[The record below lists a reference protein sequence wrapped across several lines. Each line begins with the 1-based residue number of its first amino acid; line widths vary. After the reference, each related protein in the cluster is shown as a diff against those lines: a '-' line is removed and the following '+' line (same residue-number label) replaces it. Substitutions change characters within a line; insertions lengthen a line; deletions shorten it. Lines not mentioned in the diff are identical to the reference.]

1 MKIFRFLLIAF
12 TLQLA
17 LGFSLTL
24 NAQKLKTDDVPGDV
38 TQSFSSEYPD
48 AKISSWVLEDN
59 QYVANFKDDGSIG
72 KAFFKNDG
80 TWLKTTYDIPTSE
93 IPLSISKY
101 VTENYPNYEISVCN
115 LREMPKVNTHYYLE
129 VRFPE
134 VGGKDLPSVLT
145 FDYVGNLIKRQDPEG
160 FVLRTDE
167 PAKATATT
175 PKPAKN
181 ENAGASQKPSK
192 NDNAGASQKPS
203 KNEEPA
209 AVAAPVQPG
218 RVEVVK
224 NDAPAVS
231 EKPSKADSKPA
242 KEEASAKPEKAKKD
256 KKSKEVE
263 EPFDPWA
270 KYAVDEK
277 KVPANVQK
285 MFKKKATKPE
295 QTQWFLVGE
304 TYIGKCVVR
313 ELPVEVYISKKG
325 VWKKTY
331 SYMLQERITSAM
343 TKHIET
349 YYKGYKF
356 IKAFK
361 ELRADKQNKVYVEF
375 YEKKNYKKKI
385 PTGIWFDE
393 KTRKMIRTVDPNFE
407 DPFNDPDLFTNVEPS
422 QEDIQAAIDE
432 LPAAVKSYVSSNYPP
447 YKIREADTEND
458 PDLGDIYRVEI
469 TSGGADYITLF
480 FDKSGKFLKKEMSDG
495 KKTVKSFGD
504 YDEIEVPEVVINA
517 FNTKFPRVDNPTWD
531 EDENENFNVQF
542 IGTKGKE
549 LCIFS
554 PDGRL
559 LEDLFYL
566 DAAKVMPEIESY
578 LKSTYGKY
586 EVINYFSV
594 KKDNSNHYK
603 LKIMPNKSKY
613 PKYLWF
619 SAKGEFEEEEE

>member
-17 LGFSLTL
+17 FSLSFTL

-38 TQSFSSEYPD
+38 TQSFLSEYPS
-48 AKISSWVLEDN
+48 AKISSWALEDN
-59 QYVANFKDDGSIG
+59 QYVANFKDDGSLG
-72 KAFFKNDG
+72 KAYFKNDG

-101 VTENYPNYEISVCN
+101 VTDNYPNYEISVCN
-115 LREMPKVNTHYYLE
+115 LREMPKTSTHYYLE

-134 VGGKDLPSVLT
+134 VGGKDLPSILT

-167 PAKATATT
+167 PTRPAATQ
-175 PKPAKN
+175 KPAK
-181 ENAGASQKPSK
+181 SQSAEPNTPAKPEK
-192 NDNAGASQKPS
+192 I
-203 KNEEPA
+203 
-209 AVAAPVQPG
+209 
-218 RVEVVK
+218 EVVK
-224 NDAPAVS
+224 NDQPAVS
-231 EKPSKADSKPA
+231 EKPEKTKPE
-242 KEEASAKPEKAKKD
+242 KVEKAKPEKEEAVAAEKPQKGKKG
-256 KKSKEVE
+256 KKEVE

-270 KYAVDEK
+270 KYAIAEN

-295 QTQWFLVGE
+295 NTQWFLVGE
-304 TYIGKCVVR
+304 TYIGKCTVR

-325 VWKKTY
+325 AWKKTY

-343 TKHIET
+343 VKHIET

-375 YEKKNYKKKI
+375 YEKKNYKKKL

-407 DPFNDPDLFTNVEPS
+407 DPFNDPDLFTNTAPS

-432 LPAAVKSYVSSNYPP
+432 LPASIKSYVSTNYPP
-447 YKIREADTEND
+447 YTIREADTEND
-458 PDLGDIYRVEI
+458 DDLGEIYRVEI
-469 TSGGADYITLF
+469 SSGGSGYITLF
-480 FDKSGKFLKKEMSDG
+480 FDKNGKFLKKEMSDG
-495 KKTVKSFGD
+495 KKTVKSYGD
-504 YDEIEVPEVVINA
+504 YDEIEVPEVVLNA
-517 FNTKFPRVDNPTWD
+517 FTSKFPRIDNPAWD

-542 IGTKGKE
+542 IGTRGKE
-549 LCIFS
+549 MCIYT

-559 LEDLFYL
+559 LEDLFFL
-566 DAAKVMPEIESY
+566 DVTKVIPEIESY

-586 EVINYFSV
+586 EILNYFSV
-594 KKDNSNHYK
+594 KKDNANHYK
-603 LKIMPNKSKY
+603 LKIMPNKAKY

-619 SAKGEFEEEEE
+619 SAKGEFEQEEE

>member
-1 MKIFRFLLIAF
+1 MKISRFFLTAF
-12 TLQLA
+12 TMLLVF
-17 LGFSLTL
+17 GFSFTL

-38 TQSFSSEYPD
+38 TQSFSSEYPS
-48 AKISSWVLEDN
+48 AKISSWVLENN
-59 QYVANFKDDGSIG
+59 QYVANFKDDGSDG
-72 KAFFKNDG
+72 KAYFKNDG
-80 TWLKTTYDIPTSE
+80 TWIQTTYDIPTSE

-101 VTENYPNYEISVCN
+101 VTDNYPYYKISVCN

-129 VRFPE
+129 VRYPE
-134 VGGKDLPSVLT
+134 VGGEDLPSVLT

-167 PAKATATT
+167 PTRPTATQK
-175 PKPAKN
+175 PDKNQSNAENAAPAKP
-181 ENAGASQKPSK
+181 E
-192 NDNAGASQKPS
+192 
-203 KNEEPA
+203 
-209 AVAAPVQPG
+209 
-218 RVEVVK
+218 RIEVVK
-224 NDAPAVS
+224 NDQSAVS
-231 EKPSKADSKPA
+231 EKPEKTKPE
-242 KEEASAKPEKAKKD
+242 KVEKAKPEKEETAAAEKPQKSKKG
-256 KKSKEVE
+256 KKEVE
-263 EPFDPWA
+263 EPFDPWS
-270 KYAVDEK
+270 KYAVAEN

-295 QTQWFLVGE
+295 NTQWFLVGE
-304 TYIGKCVVR
+304 TYIGKCTVR
-313 ELPVEVYISKKG
+313 DLPVEVYISKKG
-325 VWKKTY
+325 AWKKTY

-343 TKHIET
+343 VKHIET

-407 DPFNDPDLFTNVEPS
+407 DPFNDPDLFTNTAPS

-432 LPAAVKSYVSSNYPP
+432 LPASIKSYVATNYPP
-447 YKIREADTEND
+447 YKIREADTEED
-458 PDLGDIYRVEI
+458 ADLGEIYRVEI
-469 TSGGADYITLF
+469 TSGGSGYITLF
-480 FDKSGKFLKKEMSDG
+480 FDKNGKFLKKEMSDG
-495 KKTVKSFGD
+495 KKTVKSYGD
-504 YDEIEVPEVVINA
+504 YDEIEVPEVVLNA
-517 FNTKFPRVDNPTWD
+517 FTAKFPRIDNPAWD

-542 IGTKGKE
+542 TGTRGKE
-549 LCIFS
+549 MCIFT

-559 LEDLFYL
+559 LEDLFFL
-566 DAAKVMPEIESY
+566 DVTKVMPEIENY

-586 EVINYFSV
+586 EIINYFSV

-603 LKIMPNKSKY
+603 LKILPNKAKY

-619 SAKGEFEEEEE
+619 SAKGEFEQEEE

>member
-1 MKIFRFLLIAF
+1 MKISRFFLTAF
-12 TLQLA
+12 TMLLVF
-17 LGFSLTL
+17 GFSFTL

-38 TQSFSSEYPD
+38 TQSFSSEYPS
-48 AKISSWVLEDN
+48 AKISSWVLENN
-59 QYVANFKDDGSIG
+59 QYVANFKDDGSDG
-72 KAFFKNDG
+72 KAYFKNDG
-80 TWLKTTYDIPTSE
+80 TWIQTTYDIPTSE

-101 VTENYPNYEISVCN
+101 VTDNYPYYKISVCN

-129 VRFPE
+129 VRYPE

-167 PAKATATT
+167 PTRPTATQK
-175 PKPAKN
+175 PDKNQSNAENAAPAKP
-181 ENAGASQKPSK
+181 E
-192 NDNAGASQKPS
+192 
-203 KNEEPA
+203 
-209 AVAAPVQPG
+209 
-218 RVEVVK
+218 RIEVVK
-224 NDAPAVS
+224 NDQSAVS
-231 EKPSKADSKPA
+231 EKPEKTKPE
-242 KEEASAKPEKAKKD
+242 KVEKAKPEKEETAAAEKPQKSKKG
-256 KKSKEVE
+256 KKEVE
-263 EPFDPWA
+263 EPFDPWS
-270 KYAVDEK
+270 KYAVAEN

-295 QTQWFLVGE
+295 NTQWFLVGE
-304 TYIGKCVVR
+304 TYIGKCTVR
-313 ELPVEVYISKKG
+313 DLPVEVYISKKG
-325 VWKKTY
+325 AWKKTY

-343 TKHIET
+343 VKHIET

-407 DPFNDPDLFTNVEPS
+407 DPFNDPDLFTNTAPS

-432 LPAAVKSYVSSNYPP
+432 LPASIKSYVATNYPP
-447 YKIREADTEND
+447 YKIREADTEED
-458 PDLGDIYRVEI
+458 ADLGEIYRVEI
-469 TSGGADYITLF
+469 TSGGSGYITLF
-480 FDKSGKFLKKEMSDG
+480 FDKNGKFLKKEMSDG
-495 KKTVKSFGD
+495 KKTVKSYGD
-504 YDEIEVPEVVINA
+504 YDEIEVPEVVLNA
-517 FNTKFPRVDNPTWD
+517 FTAKFPRIDNPAWD

-542 IGTKGKE
+542 TGTRGKE
-549 LCIFS
+549 MCIFT

-559 LEDLFYL
+559 LEDLFFL
-566 DAAKVMPEIESY
+566 DVTKVMPEIENY

-586 EVINYFSV
+586 EIINYFSV

-603 LKIMPNKSKY
+603 LKILPNKAKY

-619 SAKGEFEEEEE
+619 SAKGEFEQEEE

>member
-17 LGFSLTL
+17 LGFSFTL

-38 TQSFSSEYPD
+38 TQSFTSEYPS
-48 AKISSWVLEDN
+48 AKLSFWALEDN
-59 QYVANFKDDGSIG
+59 QYVANFKDDGSNG
-72 KAFFKNDG
+72 KAYFQNDG
-80 TWLKTTYDIPTSE
+80 TWIQTTYDVPTSE
-93 IPLSISKY
+93 IPLSMTKY
-101 VTENYPNYEISVCN
+101 VTENYPNYEISVCR

-134 VGGKDLPSVLT
+134 VGGKDAPSVLT

-160 FVLRTDE
+160 FKLRTDE
-167 PAKATATT
+167 PVH
-175 PKPAKN
+175 PAAN
-181 ENAGASQKPSK
+181 ASQKPEKSS
-192 NDNAGASQKPS
+192 NAPAKP
-203 KNEEPA
+203 E
-209 AVAAPVQPG
+209 

-224 NDAPAVS
+224 NAQNAS
-231 EKPSKADSKPA
+231 EKPEKI
-242 KEEASAKPEKAKKD
+242 EKAKPVKEEPAAKE
-256 KKSKEVE
+256 KKPKKGKKEAE

-270 KYAVDEK
+270 KYAIAEN

-295 QTQWFLVGE
+295 NTQWFLVGE
-304 TYIGKCVVR
+304 TYVGKCTVR

-325 VWKKTY
+325 AWKKTY

-343 TKHIET
+343 VKHIET

-375 YEKKNYKKKI
+375 YEKKNYKKKL

-393 KTRKMIRTVDPNFE
+393 KTRKMIRTVDPTFE
-407 DPFNDPDLFTNVEPS
+407 DPFNDPDLFTNTAPS

-432 LPAAVKSYVSSNYPP
+432 LPSAIKSYVATNYPP
-447 YKIREADTEND
+447 YKIREADTEED
-458 PDLGDIYRVEI
+458 ADLGEIYRVEI
-469 TSGGADYITLF
+469 TSGGTSYITLF

-495 KKTVKSFGD
+495 KKTVKSYGD
-504 YDEIEVPEVVINA
+504 YDEIEVPEVVLNA
-517 FNTKFPRVDNPTWD
+517 FSTKFPRVDNPVWD
-531 EDENENFNVQF
+531 EDENENFDVQF
-542 IGTKGKE
+542 TGTKGKE
-549 LCIFS
+549 MCIFS

-559 LEDLFYL
+559 LEDLFFL
-566 DAAKVMPEIESY
+566 DASKVTPEIESY

-586 EVINYFSV
+586 EIINYFSV
-594 KKDNSNHYK
+594 KKDNTNHYK
-603 LKIMPNKSKY
+603 LVIMPNKAKY
-613 PKYLWF
+613 AKYLWF
-619 SAKGEFEEEEE
+619 SAKGEFEREEE

>member
-17 LGFSLTL
+17 LGFSLSL

-38 TQSFSSEYPD
+38 TQSFLSEYPS
-48 AKISSWVLEDN
+48 AKISSWVLEGD
-59 QYVANFKDDGSIG
+59 QYVANFKDDGSVG
-72 KAFFKNDG
+72 KAYFKNDG
-80 TWLKTTYDIPTSE
+80 TWIRSTYDIPTSE

-101 VTENYPNYEISVCN
+101 VTDNYPNYEISVCH
-115 LREMPKVNTHYYLE
+115 LRELPKTNTHYYLE

-145 FDYVGNLIKRQDPEG
+145 FDYAGNLMKREDPEG

-167 PAKATATT
+167 PARPAATA
-175 PKPAKN
+175 PKPTKN
-181 ENAGASQKPSK
+181 ENAGPAQKPSK
-192 NDNAGASQKPS
+192 VEKT
-203 KNEEPA
+203 EEPA
-209 AVAAPVQPG
+209 APAQPT

-231 EKPSKADSKPA
+231 EKPGKVDNSKAPKDEP
-242 KEEASAKPEKAKKD
+242 SAKAEKPKKE
-256 KKSKEVE
+256 KKGKGEVE

-270 KYAVDEK
+270 KYAIDEK
-277 KVPANVQK
+277 KVPTNVQK

-295 QTQWFLVGE
+295 NTQWFLVGE

-325 VWKKTY
+325 AWKKTY

-343 TKHIET
+343 VKHIET

-407 DPFNDPDLFTNVEPS
+407 DPFNDPDLFTNTAPS

-432 LPAAVKSYVSSNYPP
+432 LPAAIKSYVASNYPP
-447 YKIREADTEND
+447 YTIREADTEND
-458 PDLGDIYRVEI
+458 PDLGEIYRVEI
-469 TSGGADYITLF
+469 TSGGSGYITLF

-504 YDEIEVPEVVINA
+504 YDEIEVPEVVLNA
-517 FNTKFPRVDNPTWD
+517 FAAKFPRVDNPVWD
-531 EDENENFNVQF
+531 EDENENFDVQF

-566 DAAKVMPEIESY
+566 DASKVMPEIESY

-586 EVINYFSV
+586 EIINYFSV

-619 SAKGEFEEEEE
+619 SAKGEFEEEE

>member
-1 MKIFRFLLIAF
+1 MKIFRFLFIVAV
-12 TLQLA
+12 LQLS
-17 LGFSLTL
+17 LGFLSPL

-38 TQSFSSEYPD
+38 TQSFSSEYPS
-48 AKISSWVLEDN
+48 AKISSWMLEND
-59 QYVANFKDDGSIG
+59 QYVANFKDDGANG
-72 KAFFKNDG
+72 KAYFKNDG
-80 TWLKTTYDIPTSE
+80 TWVKTTYDIPTSE
-93 IPLSISKY
+93 IPLSISKF
-101 VTENYPNYEISVCN
+101 VTENYPNYEISVCH
-115 LREMPKVNTHYYLE
+115 LRELPKTSTHYYLE

-145 FDYVGNLIKRQDPEG
+145 FDYVGNLIKQEDPEG
-160 FVLRTDE
+160 FVLRTE
-167 PAKATATT
+167 APERPAATT
-175 PKPAKN
+175 T
-181 ENAGASQKPSK
+181 
-192 NDNAGASQKPS
+192 KPS
-203 KNEEPA
+203 KNEKGNAKAKETEEEDPSAPA
-209 AVAAPVQPG
+209 QPA
-218 RVEVVK
+218 RVEVVR
-224 NDAPAVS
+224 NEAPAVT
-231 EKPSKADSKPA
+231 EKPQKVSSKPA
-242 KEEASAKPEKAKKD
+242 KEEPAAKAEKPKKE
-256 KKSKEVE
+256 KKGKGEVE

-270 KYAVDEK
+270 KYAIDEK

-295 QTQWFLVGE
+295 NTQWFLVGE
-304 TYIGKCVVR
+304 TYIGKCIVR

-325 VWKKTY
+325 AWKKTY

-343 TKHIET
+343 IKHIET

-375 YEKKNYKKKI
+375 YEKKNYKKKL

-407 DPFNDPDLFTNVEPS
+407 DPFNDPDLFTNTAPS
-422 QEDIQAAIDE
+422 QEEIQAAIDE
-432 LPAAVKSYVSSNYPP
+432 LPASIKSYVASNYPP
-447 YKIREADTEND
+447 YTIREADTEND
-458 PDLGDIYRVEI
+458 SDLGEIYRVEI
-469 TSGGADYITLF
+469 TSGGTGYITLF

-504 YDEIEVPEVVINA
+504 YDEIDVPEVVLNA
-517 FNTKFPRVDNPTWD
+517 FAAKFPRVDNPAWD

-566 DAAKVMPEIESY
+566 DASKVMPEIESY

-586 EVINYFSV
+586 EIINFFSV
-594 KKDNSNHYK
+594 KKNNSNHYK
-603 LKIMPNKSKY
+603 LKILPNKAKY

-619 SAKGEFEEEEE
+619 SAKGEFEEEE

>member
-1 MKIFRFLLIAF
+1 MKISRFFLIAF
-12 TLQLA
+12 TLQLV
-17 LGFSLTL
+17 LSFSVTL

-38 TQSFSSEYPD
+38 TQSFSSEYPS
-48 AKISSWVLEDN
+48 AKISSWVLENN
-59 QYVANFKDDGSIG
+59 QYVANFKDDGSNG
-72 KAFFKNDG
+72 KAYFKNDG
-80 TWLKTTYDIPTSE
+80 TWIQTTYDIPTSE

-101 VTENYPNYEISVCN
+101 VTDNYPYYEISVCN

-129 VRFPE
+129 VRYPE

-167 PAKATATT
+167 PARPAAT
-175 PKPAKN
+175 
-181 ENAGASQKPSK
+181 QKPTK
-192 NDNAGASQKPS
+192 N
-203 KNEEPA
+203 EPA
-209 AVAAPVQPG
+209 APAKPEKI
-218 RVEVVK
+218 EVVK
-224 NDAPAVS
+224 NDQSAVS
-231 EKPSKADSKPA
+231 EKPEK
-242 KEEASAKPEKAKKD
+242 AKPEKVEKAKPEKEESAAAD
-256 KKSKEVE
+256 EKPQKSKKGKKEAE

-270 KYAVDEK
+270 KYAVAEN

-295 QTQWFLVGE
+295 NTQWFLVGE
-304 TYIGKCVVR
+304 TYIGKCTVR

-325 VWKKTY
+325 AWKKTY

-343 TKHIET
+343 VKHIET

-407 DPFNDPDLFTNVEPS
+407 DPFNDPDLFTNTAPS
-422 QEDIQAAIDE
+422 AEDIQAAIDE
-432 LPAAVKSYVSSNYPP
+432 LPASIKSYVATNYPP
-447 YKIREADTEND
+447 YKIREADTEED
-458 PDLGDIYRVEI
+458 ADLGEIYRVEI
-469 TSGGADYITLF
+469 TSGGANYITLF

-495 KKTVKSFGD
+495 KKTVKSYGD
-504 YDEIEVPEVVINA
+504 YDEIEVPEVVLNA
-517 FNTKFPRVDNPTWD
+517 FNAKFPRIDNPAWD

-542 IGTKGKE
+542 IGTRGKE
-549 LCIFS
+549 MCIFT

-559 LEDLFYL
+559 LEDLFFL
-566 DAAKVMPEIESY
+566 DVTKVAPEIESY

-586 EVINYFSV
+586 EIINYFSV

-603 LKIMPNKSKY
+603 LKVLPNKAKY

-619 SAKGEFEEEEE
+619 SAKGEFEQEEE

>member
-1 MKIFRFLLIAF
+1 MKIFRFVFIVAV
-12 TLQLA
+12 LQLT
-17 LGFSLTL
+17 LGFLSPL

-38 TQSFSSEYPD
+38 TQSFSSEYPS

-59 QYVANFKDDGSIG
+59 QYVATFKDDGSIG
-72 KAFFKNDG
+72 KAYFKNDG
-80 TWLKTTYDIPTSE
+80 TWVKTTYDIPTSE
-93 IPLSISKY
+93 IPLSISKF
-101 VTENYPNYEISVCN
+101 VTEHYPNYEISVCH
-115 LREMPKVNTHYYLE
+115 LRELPKTNTHYYLE
-129 VRFPE
+129 VRYPE
-134 VGGKDLPSVLT
+134 VGGKELPSVLT
-145 FDYVGNLIKRQDPEG
+145 FDYVGNLIKQEDPEG

-167 PAKATATT
+167 PARAAATT
-175 PKPAKN
+175 T
-181 ENAGASQKPSK
+181 KPSK
-192 NDNAGASQKPS
+192 KDNANAKGKEEEGEESAEPS
-203 KNEEPA
+203 KPA
-209 AVAAPVQPG
+209 
-218 RVEVVK
+218 RVEVVR
-224 NDAPAVS
+224 NEEAPAVS
-231 EKPSKADSKPA
+231 EKPQKVASKPA
-242 KEEASAKPEKAKKD
+242 KEDDTAKAEKPKKEKKGKGEAA
-256 KKSKEVE
+256 

-270 KYAVDEK
+270 KYAIDEK
-277 KVPANVQK
+277 NVPTNVQK

-295 QTQWFLVGE
+295 NTHWFLVGE
-304 TYIGKCVVR
+304 TYIGKCIVR

-325 VWKKTY
+325 AWKKTY

-343 TKHIET
+343 VKHIET

-407 DPFNDPDLFTNVEPS
+407 DPLSDPDLYTNTAPS
-422 QEDIQAAIDE
+422 QEEIQAAIDE
-432 LPAAVKSYVSSNYPP
+432 LPASIKSYVSSNYPP
-447 YKIREADTEND
+447 YTIREADTEND
-458 PDLGDIYRVEI
+458 SDLGEIYRVEI
-469 TSGGADYITLF
+469 TSGGTGYITLF

-504 YDEIEVPEVVINA
+504 YDEIDVPEVVLNA
-517 FNTKFPRVDNPTWD
+517 FAAKFPRVDNPAWD

-566 DAAKVMPEIESY
+566 DASKVMPEIESY
-578 LKSTYGKY
+578 LKSNYGKY
-586 EVINYFSV
+586 EIIDFFSV
-594 KKDNSNHYK
+594 KKNNSNHYK
-603 LKIMPNKSKY
+603 LKILPNKAKY

-619 SAKGEFEEEEE
+619 SAKGEFEEEE

>member
-1 MKIFRFLLIAF
+1 MKISRFFLIAF
-12 TLQLA
+12 TLQLV
-17 LGFSLTL
+17 LSFSVTL

-38 TQSFSSEYPD
+38 TQSFSSEYPS
-48 AKISSWVLEDN
+48 AKISSWVLENN
-59 QYVANFKDDGSIG
+59 QYVANFKDDGSNG
-72 KAFFKNDG
+72 KAYFKNDG
-80 TWLKTTYDIPTSE
+80 TWIQTTYDIPTSE

-101 VTENYPNYEISVCN
+101 VTDNYPYYEISVCN

-129 VRFPE
+129 VRYPE

-167 PAKATATT
+167 PARPAAT
-175 PKPAKN
+175 
-181 ENAGASQKPSK
+181 QKPTK
-192 NDNAGASQKPS
+192 N
-203 KNEEPA
+203 EPA
-209 AVAAPVQPG
+209 APAKPEKI
-218 RVEVVK
+218 EVVK
-224 NDAPAVS
+224 NDQSAVS
-231 EKPSKADSKPA
+231 EKPEK
-242 KEEASAKPEKAKKD
+242 AKPEKVEKAKPEKEESAAAD
-256 KKSKEVE
+256 EKPQKSKKGKKEAE

-270 KYAVDEK
+270 KYAVAEN

-295 QTQWFLVGE
+295 NTQWFLVGE
-304 TYIGKCVVR
+304 TYIGKCTVR

-325 VWKKTY
+325 AWKKTY

-343 TKHIET
+343 VKHIET

-407 DPFNDPDLFTNVEPS
+407 DPFNDPDLFTNTAPS

-432 LPAAVKSYVSSNYPP
+432 LPASIKSYVATNYPP
-447 YKIREADTEND
+447 YKIREADTEED
-458 PDLGDIYRVEI
+458 ADLGEIYRVEI
-469 TSGGADYITLF
+469 TSGGANYITLF

-495 KKTVKSFGD
+495 KKTVKSYGD
-504 YDEIEVPEVVINA
+504 YDEIEVPEVVLNA
-517 FNTKFPRVDNPTWD
+517 FNAKFPRIDNPAWD

-542 IGTKGKE
+542 IGTRGKE
-549 LCIFS
+549 MCIFT

-559 LEDLFYL
+559 LEDLFFL
-566 DAAKVMPEIESY
+566 DVTKVAPEIESY

-586 EVINYFSV
+586 EIINYFSV

-603 LKIMPNKSKY
+603 LKVLPNKAKY

-619 SAKGEFEEEEE
+619 SAKGEFEQEEE

>member
-12 TLQLA
+12 TLQLTF
-17 LGFSLTL
+17 GFSLTL
-24 NAQKLKTDDVPGDV
+24 SAQKLKPDDVPGDV
-38 TQSFSSEYPD
+38 TQSFLSEYPS
-48 AKISSWVLEDN
+48 AKITSWVLDDN
-59 QYVANFKDDGSIG
+59 RYVANFKDDGSIG

-80 TWLKTTYDIPTSE
+80 TWLKTTYDIPTTE
-93 IPLSISKY
+93 IPLSITKY
-101 VTENYPNYEISVCN
+101 VTDNYPNYEISVCN

-134 VGGKDLPSVLT
+134 VGGKDAPSVLT
-145 FDYVGNLIKRQDPEG
+145 FDYAGNLVKRQDPEG

-167 PAKATATT
+167 PVRPAATT
-175 PKPAKN
+175 KPAKN
-181 ENAGASQKPSK
+181 ENGDVA
-192 NDNAGASQKPS
+192 QKPS

-209 AVAAPVQPG
+209 AEPAQPE

-231 EKPSKADSKPA
+231 EKPGKVDNSKAA
-242 KEEASAKPEKAKKD
+242 KEESAEKVEKPKKEKKGKGT
-256 KKSKEVE
+256 VE

-270 KYAVDEK
+270 KYAIDEK

-295 QTQWFLVGE
+295 NTQWFLVGE
-304 TYIGKCVVR
+304 TYVGKCIVR
-313 ELPVEVYISKKG
+313 DLPVEVYISKKG
-325 VWKKTY
+325 AWKKTY

-343 TKHIET
+343 IKHIET

-361 ELRADKQNKVYVEF
+361 ELRADKKNKVYVEF
-375 YEKKNYKKKI
+375 YEKKNYKKKL

-393 KTRKMIRTVDPNFE
+393 KTRQMIRTVDPNFE
-407 DPFNDPDLFTNVEPS
+407 DPFNDPDLFTNTELS
-422 QEDIQAAIDE
+422 QEEIQAAIDE
-432 LPAAVKSYVSSNYPP
+432 LPASIKSYVATNYPP

-458 PDLGDIYRVEI
+458 SDLGEIYRVEI
-469 TSGGADYITLF
+469 TSGGTSYIALF

-504 YDEIEVPEVVINA
+504 YDEIEVPEVVLNA
-517 FNTKFPRVDNPTWD
+517 FNAKFPRIDNPAWD

-566 DAAKVMPEIESY
+566 DVTKVIPEIESY

-586 EVINYFSV
+586 EIVNYFSV
-594 KKDNSNHYK
+594 KKDNTNHYK
-603 LKIMPNKSKY
+603 LKIMPNKAKY

-619 SAKGEFEEEEE
+619 SAKGEFEEEEN

>member
-17 LGFSLTL
+17 LGFSYTL

-38 TQSFSSEYPD
+38 TQSFSSEYPS
-48 AKISSWVLEDN
+48 AKISSWALEGE
-59 QYVANFKDDGSIG
+59 QYVANFKDDGSNG
-72 KAFFKNDG
+72 KAYFTNDG
-80 TWLKTTYDIPTSE
+80 TWIKTTYEIPTSE

-134 VGGKDLPSVLT
+134 VGGKEEPSILT
-145 FDYVGNLIKRQDPEG
+145 FDYVGNLLNREDPDG
-160 FVLRTDE
+160 FVLRTED
-167 PAKATATT
+167 PTR
-175 PKPAKN
+175 N
-181 ENAGASQKPSK
+181 NLSQKPSK
-192 NDNAGASQKPS
+192 KT
-203 KNEEPA
+203 E
-209 AVAAPVQPG
+209 
-218 RVEVVK
+218 RVEVEK
-224 NDAPAVS
+224 NDQAAY
-231 EKPSKADSKPA
+231 EKP
-242 KEEASAKPEKAKKD
+242 EKPEKAAKEEPA
-256 KKSKEVE
+256 KKSKKGKKEAA

-270 KYAVDEK
+270 KYAITETQ
-277 KVPANVQK
+277 VPTVVQK

-295 QTQWFLVGE
+295 NTKWFLVGE
-304 TYIGKCVVR
+304 TYIGKCTVR

-325 VWKKTY
+325 AWKKTY

-343 TKHIET
+343 VKHIET

-361 ELRADKQNKVYVEF
+361 ELRADKKNKVYVEF
-375 YEKKNYKKKI
+375 YEKKNYKKKL

-407 DPFNDPDLFTNVEPS
+407 DPFNDPDLFTNTAPS

-432 LPAAVKSYVSSNYPP
+432 LPATIKSYVSTNYPP

-458 PDLGDIYRVEI
+458 SDLGEIYRVEI
-469 TSGGADYITLF
+469 TSGGSSYITLF

-495 KKTVKSFGD
+495 MKTVKSYGD

-517 FNTKFPRVDNPTWD
+517 FKAKFPRIDNPAWD
-531 EDENENFNVQF
+531 EDENENFDVQF
-542 IGTKGKE
+542 VGTKGKE
-549 LCIFS
+549 MCIFS
-554 PDGRL
+554 PDGQL
-559 LEDLFYL
+559 LEDLFFL
-566 DAAKVMPEIESY
+566 DETKLIPEIENY

-586 EVINYFSV
+586 EILNYFSV
-594 KKDNSNHYK
+594 KKDNTNHYK
-603 LKIMPNKSKY
+603 LIIMPHKAKY
-613 PKYLWF
+613 SKYLWF
-619 SAKGEFEEEEE
+619 SAKGEFEREE